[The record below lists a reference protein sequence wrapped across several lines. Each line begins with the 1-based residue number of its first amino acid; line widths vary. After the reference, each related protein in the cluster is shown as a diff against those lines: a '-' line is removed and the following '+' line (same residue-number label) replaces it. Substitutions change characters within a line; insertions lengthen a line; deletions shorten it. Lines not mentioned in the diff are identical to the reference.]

1 MNFKRMLLVSSPFV
15 IGVSIGFWSILHVAS
30 ERAIVKLPEKTRS
43 CLPHQGIALAAANP
57 RVIATARSQTTEYHL
72 YHLQNDAD
80 EYVVTVDQSGVC
92 KLLRF
97 SGVTLSSQIPLPI
110 AKQLTLGKLQKAIAY
125 MGKPQLKQRIQQVIQ
140 QSPDKTLSP
149 EMRWAIDQLQLL

>member
-1 MNFKRMLLVSSPFV
+1 VSSPFV
-15 IGVSIGFWSILHVAS
+15 IGISIGFWAILHVAS
-30 ERAIVKLPEKTRS
+30 ERAIANLPEKTRS

-57 RVIATARSQTTEYHL
+57 RVIATAHSQTVEYHL
-72 YHLQNDAD
+72 YHLQSDASDAD
-80 EYVVTVDQSGVC
+80 EYVVTVDQSGTC
-92 KLLRF
+92 KLFRF
-97 SGVTLSSQIPLPI
+97 SGVPLSSQIPLPI

-125 MGKPQLKQRIQQVIQ
+125 MGKPQLQQRIQQVIQ

>member
-30 ERAIVKLPEKTRS
+30 ERTIAKLPEKTRS

-57 RVIATARSQTTEYHL
+57 QVIATARAQTIEYHL
-72 YHLQNDAD
+72 YHLQNDAN
-80 EYVVTVDQSGVC
+80 EYVVMVDQSGVC
-92 KLLRF
+92 RLLRF
-97 SGVTLSSQIPLPI
+97 SGATLSSQIPLPI
-110 AKQLTLGKLQKAIAY
+110 AKQLTLGKLQKAIAHI
-125 MGKPQLKQRIQQVIQ
+125 GRPQLKQRIQQVMQ
-140 QSPDKTLSP
+140 ESPDKTLSL

>member
-30 ERAIVKLPEKTRS
+30 ERAIAKLPEKTRS

-57 RVIATARSQTTEYHL
+57 RVIATARAQTVEYHL

-80 EYVVTVDQSGVC
+80 EYVVTVDQLGAC

-97 SGVTLSSQIPLPI
+97 SDVPLSSQIPLSI

-125 MGKPQLKQRIQQVIQ
+125 MGKSQLQQRIQQVIQ